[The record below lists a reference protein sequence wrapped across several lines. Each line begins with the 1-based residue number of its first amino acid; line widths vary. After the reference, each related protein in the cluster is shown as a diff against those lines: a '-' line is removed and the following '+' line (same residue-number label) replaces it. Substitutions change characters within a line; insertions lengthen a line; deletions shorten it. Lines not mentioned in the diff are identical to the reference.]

1 MNKKVFTLLAASLML
16 FMTAFMADAR
26 PFYGDAVKYL
36 PEGMGK
42 GAYHL
47 KVTLQTAT
55 GSVDK
60 FSL

>member
-55 GSVDK
+55 
-60 FSL
+60 